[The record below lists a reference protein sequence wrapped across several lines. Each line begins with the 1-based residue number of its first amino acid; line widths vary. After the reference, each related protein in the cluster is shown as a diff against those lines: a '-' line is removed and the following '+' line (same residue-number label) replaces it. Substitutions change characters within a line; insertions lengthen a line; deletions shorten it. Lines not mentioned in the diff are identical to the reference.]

1 MKTTKLLLS
10 CLLMVGATTQMSMA
24 EEKVAKGTTL
34 GFKHCMKPGAP
45 VDITYTTTKVKV
57 DEVSEVNIILTTTL
71 QSGEMEVTI
80 NLDEALTQID
90 EPLESIKFMI
100 SAVQKEY
107 PIRMKVSAKKDG
119 LYYVRLLT
127 KIDSGNGA
135 RMRAMA
141 VPIYVGD
148 GKLKQKSRQVIMK
161 AMGGE
166 NISVSKAEET
176 ITFIEN

>member
-1 MKTTKLLLS
+1 
-10 CLLMVGATTQMSMA
+10 MVGATTQMSMA

-119 LYYVRLLT
+119 LYYVRLFP
-127 KIDSGNGA
+127 KIIGFNAPVVKNNLLLKVGAKGNVKIKNQSNNILSHHYNFKPTLLVLYKGNGLF
-135 RMRAMA
+135 
-141 VPIYVGD
+141 G
-148 GKLKQKSRQVIMK
+148 
-161 AMGGE
+161 
-166 NISVSKAEET
+166 
-176 ITFIEN
+176 F